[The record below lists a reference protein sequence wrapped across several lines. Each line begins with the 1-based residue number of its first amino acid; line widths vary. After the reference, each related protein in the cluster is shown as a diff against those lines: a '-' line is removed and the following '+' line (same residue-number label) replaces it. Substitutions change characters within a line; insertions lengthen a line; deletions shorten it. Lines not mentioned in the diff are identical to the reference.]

1 MFLNIRFRYKFYFLN
16 IYIIFLYFFLCFV
29 RKNQMAL
36 DLTIGLANK
45 FSHYNFDQQSENI
58 SFRTFRILDSH
69 YIEII
74 LN

>member
-1 MFLNIRFRYKFYFLN
+1 
-16 IYIIFLYFFLCFV
+16 
-29 RKNQMAL
+29 MAL

-45 FSHYNFDQQSENI
+45 FSHYNFDQQLENI

-74 LN
+74 LNY